1 MFLNVFH
8 HEGINVRQLQLKL
21 QNEGTIN
28 GLKNV
33 VHNQES
39 LGADAT
45 DAAKILNIFQING
58 QWLSK
63 TQSLAINNYF
73 TFSIFL

>member
-1 MFLNVFH
+1 M
-8 HEGINVRQLQLKL
+8 RQLQLKL

-33 VHNQES
+33 VHNQEP
-39 LGADAT
+39 LGADVT
-45 DAAKILNIFQING
+45 DAAKIFNIYQING

-63 TQSLAINNYF
+63 TQSLAINF

>member
-1 MFLNVFH
+1 M
-8 HEGINVRQLQLKL
+8 RQLQLKL

-33 VHNQES
+33 VHNQEP

-45 DAAKILNIFQING
+45 DAAKMVNIYQING

-63 TQSLAINNYF
+63 TQSLALNITIVIDF
-73 TFSIFL
+73 LFSCKARFLYYII